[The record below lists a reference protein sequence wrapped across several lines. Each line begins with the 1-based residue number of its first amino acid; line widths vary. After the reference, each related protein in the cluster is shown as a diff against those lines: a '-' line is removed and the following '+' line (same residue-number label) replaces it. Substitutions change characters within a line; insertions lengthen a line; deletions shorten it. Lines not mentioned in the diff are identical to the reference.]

1 MRWAACYAKGVGTLN
16 KTVTV
21 EVSSKV
27 HNGNCRGG
35 SELHNEIFK
44 LLVGCS
50 MHRGNNSKGGSQGCM
65 IRWVFV

>member
-1 MRWAACYAKGVGTLN
+1 MRGGRHAMQREWVRYV
-16 KTVTV
+16 VRTV

-44 LLVGCS
+44 LLLVG
-50 MHRGNNSKGGSQGCM
+50 RGPFNAP
-65 IRWVFV
+65 R